1 MRLLCVLLAFLAM
14 STPSFGLDD
23 ERIDRLFRAY
33 DRTDAPGASVLV
45 VKDGVVVYQRGYGM
59 ADLEAGTAADEAT
72 NFRLASLTK
81 QFTAMAVM
89 ILKEDGRLTY
99 DQALT
104 DVLPGFPAYGS
115 RIKIRHLLNHTSGLR
130 DYEDLI
136 PNGQREQ
143 LKDADVVQI
152 LTRQSST
159 YFTPGSQYRYSN
171 SGYATLA
178 HVVAQVSGMRFSEFL
193 EARVF
198 APLEMRST
206 VAFEDG
212 INTVPNRSYGYTPNG
227 NGFTR
232 TDQSL
237 TSAVLGDGGVYTSA
251 VDWVK
256 WDEALY
262 TDRLVSTA
270 TLAEAFTPGRL
281 TSGAATA
288 YGFGWMID
296 TYRGKRRVHHTGSTI
311 GFRTAVQRFPD
322 ERLTVLVLV
331 NRANAA
337 PWDVAEQ
344 VADLFL

>member
-1 MRLLCVLLAFLAM
+1 MRLLCVLLLFLAFPTA
-14 STPSFGLDD
+14 SSAADD

-33 DRTDAPGASVLV
+33 DRADSPGASVLV
-45 VKDGVVVYQRGYGM
+45 VKDGAVVYQRGYGM
-59 ADLEAGTAADEAT
+59 ADLEAGAGADGAT

-81 QFTAMAVM
+81 QFTAMAIM
-89 ILKEDGRLTY
+89 ILKEDGRLSY
-99 DQALT
+99 DQTLT
-104 DVLPGFPAYGS
+104 DVVSGFPAYGS

-136 PNGQREQ
+136 PSGQREQ
-143 LKDADVVQI
+143 LKDADVVRI
-152 LTRQSST
+152 LMRQQST

-178 HVVAQVSGMRFSEFL
+178 HVVAEVGGMRFSEFL
-193 EARVF
+193 ENRIF
-198 APLEMRST
+198 APLGMGGT

-212 INTVPNRSYGYTPNG
+212 VNTVMNRAFGYTASG
-227 NGFTR
+227 DGFAR

-262 TDRLVSTA
+262 TERLVGAA

-281 TSGAATA
+281 SSGAATS

-337 PWDVAEQ
+337 PWDIAAQ